1 MVIFSSDMGSKWRS
15 AFSDIACSVARSQAR
30 NLGSQV
36 FPSRPGKSASLWFG
50 FLTKPKQRKVRVNFV
65 LWRKVKAIAFHYL
78 GVHSMQNVLSMITYC
93 QKNSHFLSCLDRIDL
108 MCFFLLFWGLEMLY
122 KKIGGKGHVQW
133 ILPYR
138 SLKPLWLNALADLR
152 LIQPCSDPFYTER
165 VNLSWPSGKEN
176 KQVHAKRRTG

>member
-1 MVIFSSDMGSKWRS
+1 MVIFSSGMGSKWRS

-78 GVHSMQNVLSMITYC
+78 GIHFMQNVLSMITYC

-108 MCFFLLFWGLEMLY
+108 MCFFFFFEGLKCYTKKLEGKVMCNEACPTGHLSLYGWTRLLISVQY
-122 KKIGGKGHVQW
+122 NHVQT
-133 ILPYR
+133 LFTPR
-138 SLKPLWLNALADLR
+138 
-152 LIQPCSDPFYTER
+152 
-165 VNLSWPSGKEN
+165 G
-176 KQVHAKRRTG
+176 